1 MGDSSFPPNN
11 NMFYSSPDTIMDLDL
26 DELLLDGCWLGANDG
41 SEFLN
46 QSPTLI
52 TPFDPSFLWNS
63 LDNNNG
69 DLNWTLSQKDNNSQE
84 ERQRSSFSGNLSV
97 SQLPNQIQCVG
108 NNMVSPSSQIGNY
121 SVEGSELG
129 SNWWIGPR
137 PIRYPS
143 VSVMDRVVRALEY
156 FKSSTRD
163 RDVLLQIWVP
173 IDRGGGRVLSTC
185 GQPFSLDS
193 NSPRLAGYRDIS
205 VKYQFSAEQDSKEVE
220 GMPSRVFMGKVPE
233 WTPDVRFYKREEYQ
247 RVCHAQEYDVR
258 GTLAVPVFEQ
268 GSSTCLGVIE
278 IVTTSQ
284 KINYKPE
291 LESVCEALK
300 AVDLRGSEVASTRT
314 IKICNGSYQSALPE
328 IMEVLRC
335 TCETNRL
342 PLAQT
347 WIPCVQQG
355 KEGCRHSDENI
366 VNCVSTL
373 DSACY
378 IADPSIRGFHEACSE
393 HHLLRGQ
400 GVVGKAFM
408 TNQPCFSPDVTSSS
422 KTEYPLSHHARMFG
436 LCAAVAIRLRS
447 IYTGTSDFVLEF
459 FLPVNCRDPE
469 DQKKLLNALSIVIQK
484 VCHSLRIITD
494 TELHE
499 ETVMHADK
507 TVVPS
512 EDRLGKKEM
521 AEVEYSAKSSHEVS
535 FRTSSNME
543 MHESKPRE
551 LLMESASSP
560 SQYQQISP
568 DGHVTFNHDLCASG
582 QGSYSSV
589 GKTGERRRGKTDKN
603 ITLDM
608 LRQYFAGS
616 LKDAAKSLG
625 VCPTTLKRIC
635 RQHGITRWPSRK
647 IKKVGHSL
655 QKIQGVIDS
664 VQGASGGFQ
673 IKSFYSNFPELASPN
688 SSKISPLTASKPIG
702 INSQNEGSALSPEA
716 VASKSPPSSCSQS
729 SNSSH
734 CYSSGT
740 QPQSCNLNVVNNED
754 LVGYNPGEG
763 VMKRA
768 TSAVHLHASTNDVP
782 RVLSRSQSHKNLI
795 QHPKTECPPR
805 LPNDIGENIP
815 EGDSTSRV
823 KVTYGEEKI
832 RFRMLN
838 SLKYDDLLGEITKRF
853 CIDDRTG
860 FHLKYLDDDSEWVLL
875 TCDDDLEE
883 CREVCES
890 AHSQTIKL
898 ALHQN
903 HAQHLGSSFGSS
915 HL

>member
-1 MGDSSFPPNN
+1 MGDASFPPNN
-11 NMFYSSPDTIMDLDL
+11 NMLYTSPDPVMDLDL
-26 DELLLDGCWLGANDG
+26 DELLFDGCWLEANDG
-41 SEFLN
+41 SEFFN
-46 QSPTLI
+46 QSPP
-52 TPFDPSFLWNS
+52 PFDPSFLWSSMENY
-63 LDNNNG
+63 NG
-69 DLNWTLSQKDNNSQE
+69 DFNWTSVPKDSQE
-84 ERQRSSFSGNLSV
+84 ERQRSSYPGNLSI
-97 SQLPNQIQCVG
+97 SQPPNQIQGLG
-108 NNMVSPSSQIGNY
+108 NDMLTSTSHIGNY
-121 SVEGSELG
+121 SVEGSQLG
-129 SNWWIGPR
+129 SNLWIGPR
-137 PIRYPS
+137 PIHGRAM
-143 VSVMDRVVRALEY
+143 SVMDRVVRALEY

-163 RDVLLQIWVP
+163 TDVLLQLWVP
-173 IDRGGGRVLSTC
+173 IDRGGRRVLSTC

-193 NSPRLAGYRDIS
+193 NSPRLANYRAIS
-205 VKYQFSAEQDSKEVE
+205 VKYQFSAEHDSKEVE

-247 RVCHAQEYDVR
+247 RVRHAQQYDVR

-268 GSSTCLGVIE
+268 GTCLGVIE

-300 AVDLRGSEVASTRT
+300 AVDLRGSEVASTHSM
-314 IKICNGSYQSALPE
+314 KICNGSYQSALPE

-366 VNCVSTL
+366 INCVSTL

-378 IADPSIRGFHEACSE
+378 IAEPSIRGFHEACSE

-408 TNQPCFSPDVTSSS
+408 SNQPSFSPDVTSDS

-469 DQKKLLNALSIVIQK
+469 DQKILLNALSIVIQK
-484 VCHSLRIITD
+484 VCHSLRIVTD

-499 ETVMHADK
+499 ETLMRAGK
-507 TVVPS
+507 AVVPS
-512 EDRLGKKEM
+512 ADRLGKQEI
-521 AEVEYSAKSSHEVS
+521 AEVENSAKSSHEVS

-543 MHESKPRE
+543 MQESKPRE
-551 LLMESASSP
+551 LTESASSP
-560 SQYQQISP
+560 SQYQQISA
-568 DGHVTFNHDLCASG
+568 DGHVTFNQDLCASG
-582 QGSYSSV
+582 RGSYSSV
-589 GKTGERRRGKTDKN
+589 GKTGEKRRGKTDKN

-688 SSKISPLTASKPIG
+688 SSKHILLTASKPIG
-702 INSQNEGSALSPEA
+702 NSSQNEGSALSPEA

-740 QPQSCNLNVVNNED
+740 QAQPCNLNGLNNED
-754 LVGYNPGEG
+754 QVGCNPGEG
-763 VMKRA
+763 ILKRA
-768 TSAVHLHASTNDVP
+768 TSAVHLHASTHDVP
-782 RVLSRSQSHKNLI
+782 KVLSRSQSYKNLI
-795 QHPKTECPPR
+795 RQPRTESPSR

-838 SLKYDDLLGEITKRF
+838 SMTYDDLLVEITKRF

-898 ALHQN
+898 SLHQN
-903 HAQHLGSSFGSS
+903 PTQHLGSSYGSS
-915 HL
+915 QL